1 MRKRIYNIIVCI
13 LCVVSVMFAALDF
26 SKGLTPLQTW
36 INNIIYGIFVLDY
49 IIRLALADQKKKFFK
64 ENLFDLIA
72 IIPFNS
78 AFRIFRILKF
88 SKVLR
93 FAKFTKLFR
102 IGSVSTRFLTKVRR
116 FLNTNGFKYVLIL
129 SGSSILAGTFAMMYF
144 EQMKFQDAL
153 WWSFVTA
160 TTVGYGDLSP
170 ATNAGRIVA
179 SLLMLVGIGLI
190 GSLTSSITSFFLH
203 SVEEKT
209 FSSDKVEMVLTMYQ
223 SLTDEEKEAV
233 KQELQESLKS
243 LENQG
248 KIEKGSCSSR

>member
-1 MRKRIYNIIVCI
+1 MKKKIYNITVCI
-13 LCVVSVMFAALDF
+13 LCVVSVMFAVLDF

-36 INNIIYGIFVLDY
+36 IDNIIYGIFVLDY
-49 IIRLALADQKKKFFK
+49 IIRLAVADQKKKFFK

-72 IIPFNS
+72 ILPFNS

-88 SKVLR
+88 SKILR

-102 IGSVSTRFLTKVRR
+102 IGSVSARFLTKVRR

-203 SVEEKT
+203 PVEEKA

-233 KQELQESLKS
+233 KQELQEPTK
-243 LENQG
+243 N
-248 KIEKGSCSSR
+248 R